1 MYVVW
6 VEANTRTRTF
16 ACEESR
22 RGVQLTEMLFKIAL
36 LGATLLLFANANIGE
51 YRNIDEITDKKY
63 EDMSWRAINKLNKE
77 SNDLYHLVLISVL
90 RARMQVVAGVKY
102 TLDVLVAQSNCPKN
116 KVSHTEVRDKPC
128 RANRDAKQ
136 MVCSIEIVRREW
148 ENTEEITTNECSEHK
163 ALVSHHTVQ
172 SLESLYSD
180 TPALMSGRLCEGIS
194 IFMFSQKKQQPYPPR
209 NGLNDLAVE
218 KGNEHHGSNNHIKAK
233 DYGAW
238 NLFGRFIETY
248 NRTYGSK
255 KEMLKR
261 FRIYKRNLRAAKMLQ
276 SKEQGTAVYGETQ
289 FSDMTQSEFRK
300 IMLPYKWEV
309 SKTPNKMVNFE
320 RFGVLHKGAIPESF
334 DWREKNAVTEV
345 KNQGSCGSCW
355 AFSVTGNIEGAW
367 AIRTGKLVSLSE
379 QELVDCD
386 HIDMGCSGGLPT
398 NAYNCYEVSLSSET
412 GVSSRQLS
420 LTSEGEKVMGLHE
433 ILEPSQRACDD
444 KEGLASEI
452 LANYIP
458 SQLAKF
464 LREIIRMGGLESET
478 DYPYDGRDEK
488 CHLVRKDIA
497 VYINDSVE
505 LPHDEEKMASWL
517 IAKGPISIGSNFSFI
532 LNAFFSLKVQNAL
545 SIGGMRLLAT
555 QTGNVIA
562 AKLFVLTTAFS
573 DTNVE
578 RQLNLIILSHRSA
591 SELPK
596 MAIGQRSV
604 KTHIGKVQSFE
615 KFQGL
620 VAKLNKK
627 FFQLSDID
635 FSVLNERKVLRK
647 MGIFNVPHHLSSS
660 SKPFECL
667 P

>member
-1 MYVVW
+1 MVISETWLQLTDEKCYS
-6 VEANTRTRTF
+6 TMD
-16 ACEESR
+16 S
-22 RGVQLTEMLFKIAL
+22 VQLTEMLFKIAL

-163 ALVSHHTVQ
+163 ALVSHHTVH
-172 SLESLYSD
+172 
-180 TPALMSGRLCEGIS
+180 
-194 IFMFSQKKQQPYPPR
+194 QKKQQPYPPR

-398 NAYNCYEVSLSSET
+398 NAY
-412 GVSSRQLS
+412 
-420 LTSEGEKVMGLHE
+420 K
-433 ILEPSQRACDD
+433 
-444 KEGLASEI
+444 
-452 LANYIP
+452 
-458 SQLAKF
+458 
-464 LREIIRMGGLESET
+464 EIIRMGGLESET

-517 IAKGPISIGSNFSFI
+517 IAKGPISIGVL
-532 LNAFFSLKVQNAL
+532 LNCQKWQ
-545 SIGGMRLLAT
+545 LA
-555 QTGNVIA
+555 NEVSRHI
-562 AKLFVLTTAFS
+562 
-573 DTNVE
+573 
-578 RQLNLIILSHRSA
+578 SA
-591 SELPK
+591 TFK
-596 MAIGQRSV
+596 
-604 KTHIGKVQSFE
+604 
-615 KFQGL
+615 
-620 VAKLNKK
+620 
-627 FFQLSDID
+627 
-635 FSVLNERKVLRK
+635 
-647 MGIFNVPHHLSSS
+647 
-660 SKPFECL
+660 
-667 P
+667 